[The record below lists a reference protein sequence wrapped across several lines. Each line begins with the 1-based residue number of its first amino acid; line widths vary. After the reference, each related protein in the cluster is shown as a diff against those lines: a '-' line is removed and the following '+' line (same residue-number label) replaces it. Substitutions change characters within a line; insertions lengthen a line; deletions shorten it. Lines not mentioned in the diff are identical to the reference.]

1 MVFKYRTYAPRSLLP
16 GKMPENQTGFYLW
29 SCTLPP
35 TSTNTYYPLFYDTCK
50 IDYSAFTSNGLT
62 MEQVSAAVV
71 GTHPL
76 YLQFSCGGA
85 GCGNYQVF
93 TFLYDAVG
101 AKQPCAGSATKTRL
115 PGVALVNMAAAH
127 RMTAGVLNS
136 GTAFDIYGRRL
147 AGADRTA
154 GLVVVKNSR

>member
-1 MVFKYRTYAPRSLLP
+1 MHAAADLDQYLLSFVLRYLQNRLLGLYFKRIDNGAGKRRSGRYSSFILAIQLRRGRMRELP
-16 GKMPENQTGFYLW
+16 GIYVP
-29 SCTLPP
+29 
-35 TSTNTYYPLFYDTCK
+35 
-50 IDYSAFTSNGLT
+50 
-62 MEQVSAAVV
+62 
-71 GTHPL
+71 
-76 YLQFSCGGA
+76 
-85 GCGNYQVF
+85 
-93 TFLYDAVG
+93 YDAVG
-101 AKQPCAGSATKTRL
+101 AKQPYAGSATKTRL